1 VAFEDAAVRALEVV
15 SALLTAAEEGRAQIL
30 DMRERIVANTT
41 RFELDFTVLRERAR
55 TFLEQASGQ
64 EHQLVALKAETA
76 RAVETLEE
84 RLENLEQ
91 QATEDAA
98 ATQSEMDD
106 LAEET
111 DEEGERIEGSLQA
124 AEAAANVLTASLR
137 EVEADLAAAVGEAED
152 LLRGVLAAEMRAIEQ
167 EVEHEAIELSAYF
180 TGQCIPAIEQ
190 KAYDLY
196 TFLRQAEEDVRM
208 ALETALE
215 ANETAAD
222 SVLREVADSYDDTL
236 GDVDRLGSALEE
248 LMIELREFVD
258 DGRQRVEDR
267 KRRWDEA
274 TRRGRDGLREALE
287 SLTEVERFLARFSFG
302 R

>member
-1 VAFEDAAVRALEVV
+1 VAFEDSAARALEAV
-15 SALLTAAEEGRAQIL
+15 SALLTSAEEGRVQIL
-30 DMRERIVANTT
+30 DMRERVVANTT

-55 TFLEQASGQ
+55 SFLEQASGQ
-64 EHQLVALKAETA
+64 EHQLVALKTEAGRT
-76 RAVETLEE
+76 VEALHDQLEQ
-84 RLENLEQ
+84 LGQ
-91 QATEDAA
+91 QATEDAV

-111 DEEGERIEGSLQA
+111 DGDGERIEAALQA
-124 AEAAANVLTASLR
+124 AEAAETELTTGLR
-137 EVEADLAAAVGEAED
+137 EVEADLARVLGDADE
-152 LLRGVLAAEMRAIEQ
+152 LLRGVLGAEMRHIEQ

-190 KAYDLY
+190 KAYELY
-196 TFLRQAEEDVRM
+196 TFLRQAEEEVRT

-215 ANETAAD
+215 ANESAAD
-222 SVLREVADSYDDTL
+222 SVLRGTTEAYDDTMGDL
-236 GDVDRLGSALEE
+236 GRLGGALED
-248 LMIELREFVD
+248 LMVELREFVD

-274 TRRGRDGLREALE
+274 TRRGRDGLREAVE
-287 SLTEVERFLARFSFG
+287 ALTEVERFLARFSFG

>member
-1 VAFEDAAVRALEVV
+1 
-15 SALLTAAEEGRAQIL
+15 
-30 DMRERIVANTT
+30 
-41 RFELDFTVLRERAR
+41 
-55 TFLEQASGQ
+55 
-64 EHQLVALKAETA
+64 
-76 RAVETLEE
+76 
-84 RLENLEQ
+84 
-91 QATEDAA
+91 
-98 ATQSEMDD
+98 MDD

-111 DEEGERIEGSLQA
+111 DEDGQRIEGSLQA
-124 AEAAANVLTASLR
+124 AEAATTVLTASLR
-137 EVEADLAAAVGEAED
+137 DVEADLAAAVGEAEE
-152 LLRGVLAAEMRAIEQ
+152 LLRGVLAAEMRVIEQ

-196 TFLRQAEEDVRM
+196 TFLRQAEEDVRT

-215 ANETAAD
+215 ANESAAD
-222 SVLREVADSYDDTL
+222 SVLRDVAETYDDTL
-236 GDVDRLGSALEE
+236 SDVGRLGGALEE